1 MSPGKKND
9 LAQEDTTATAA
20 QQAAERAEAGKHD
33 PEPSLGTRFGQ
44 IGVLGWAT
52 VAPILIGL
60 IIGRYLDRLFSTG
73 IMFAAAFIMIGAV
86 VGMWSAW
93 KWMHRT

>member
-1 MSPGKKND
+1 MNPKKQSD
-9 LAQEDTTATAA
+9 FARDDTTVAAARQAT
-20 QQAAERAEAGKHD
+20 ERSEAGKHD

-44 IGVLGWAT
+44 IGVLGWAI
-52 VAPILIGL
+52 VVPILIGL
-60 IIGRYLDRLFSTG
+60 IIGRYLDQLLSTG
-73 IMFAAAFIMIGAV
+73 IMFAAAFIMIGAI

>member
-1 MSPGKKND
+1 MTPIEQGD
-9 LAQEDTTATAA
+9 GPRDDATMAA
-20 QQAAERAEAGKHD
+20 ARQAAERAEAGKHD

-52 VAPILIGL
+52 VIPILIGL
-60 IIGRYLDRLFSTG
+60 LIGRFLDRLLSTG
-73 IMFAAAFIMIGAV
+73 IMFAAAFIMIGAI

-93 KWMHRT
+93 KWMHRP